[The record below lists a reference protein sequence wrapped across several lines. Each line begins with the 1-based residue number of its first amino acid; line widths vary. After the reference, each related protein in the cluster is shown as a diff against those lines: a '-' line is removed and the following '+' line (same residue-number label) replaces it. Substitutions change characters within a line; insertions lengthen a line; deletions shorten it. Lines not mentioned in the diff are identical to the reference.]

1 MVRVHHGSFNEI
13 NNLRAVSNDRSTCL
27 PSRRGTIGA
36 CRYPLGCVRRFQLR
50 ARCRFSIVPMPLTPH
65 RPQRA
70 DFREHSAN
78 CLDMLMMKIKSDC
91 RMLTVELLRTV
102 TELFADGGVIQ
113 RNPSSIGGVWAIRSH
128 STTHLWGAA
137 SVDLHQR

>member
-1 MVRVHHGSFNEI
+1 
-13 NNLRAVSNDRSTCL
+13 
-27 PSRRGTIGA
+27 
-36 CRYPLGCVRRFQLR
+36 
-50 ARCRFSIVPMPLTPH
+50 
-65 RPQRA
+65 
-70 DFREHSAN
+70 
-78 CLDMLMMKIKSDC
+78 MLMMKIKSDC

-128 STTHLWGAA
+128 STTHLWGTA